1 MDVNGNVG
9 MDMSGVFGPIYW
21 GTVISLVLGGITALQ
36 AYNYFPRHSDRL
48 VIQLV
53 AGAMVVFDFV
63 SSALVVQSVYYYLV
77 PHFGSL
83 SPLASITPELSA
95 ECLLSTLITFMCA
108 PSFLWLT
115 KTGRGSWMVP
125 ASVAICAVLAFVFGV
140 ACTSVMFVY
149 DHHVLGARHHNFS
162 IFFGLAKGF
171 GALTDIIATIAMC
184 ILLSGAKTGIQQTN
198 GLLKS
203 LIHYVVHR
211 GVLVTLIQTLLLITF
226 YAAPS
231 RLYWLAFHVNVTK
244 LYANTFW
251 MLKFFPSHHLLT
263 VYQSIRLNSRDQ
275 LKQKHAHTVSTS
287 YATYS
292 KGRYASNNATHDKDT
307 ETQTAEEEGKN
318 FPMNGMPTV
327 TKTVIISDF

>member
-1 MDVNGNVG
+1 MDSNSNVG

-21 GTVISLVLGGITALQ
+21 EMLLIDCRLGGITALQ

-48 VIQLV
+48 IIQLV
-53 AGAMVVFDFV
+53 VCNDSFFDFV

-95 ECLLSTLITFMCA
+95 ECLLSTIITFISQLYFVA
-108 PSFLWLT
+108 QLYAVT

-125 ASVAICAVLAFVFGV
+125 VSVAVCAVLAF

-149 DHHVLGARHHNFS
+149 DHRVLGERHHNFS
-162 IFFGLAKGF
+162 VSNHRDIFFGLAKGF

-211 GVLVTLIQTLLLITF
+211 GVLVTLIQMLLLIMF

-244 LYANTFW
+244 LYANTFCE
-251 MLKFFPSHHLLT
+251 
-263 VYQSIRLNSRDQ
+263 LNSRDQ

-307 ETQTAEEEGKN
+307 ETQV
-318 FPMNGMPTV
+318 FHPLPTLV
-327 TKTVIISDF
+327 LCTCKRLTL

>member
-1 MDVNGNVG
+1 MDASSNVG

-48 VIQLV
+48 IIQLV

-95 ECLLSTLITFMCA
+95 ECLLSTLITFISQLYFVA
-108 PSFLWLT
+108 QLYAVT

-125 ASVAICAVLAFVFGV
+125 VSVAVCAVLAFVFGV

-149 DHHVLGARHHNFS
+149 DHHVLGERHHNFS

-244 LYANTFW
+244 LYANTFFA
-251 MLKFFPSHHLLT
+251 M
-263 VYQSIRLNSRDQ
+263 LNSRDQ
-275 LKQKHAHTVSTS
+275 LKQKHAHTVRTS

>member
-1 MDVNGNVG
+1 MDASSNVG

-21 GTVISLVLGGITALQ
+21 GEQDMSLVDARLGGITALQ

-48 VIQLV
+48 IIQLV
-53 AGAMVVFDFV
+53 VSVQLSRVFDFA

-95 ECLLSTLITFMCA
+95 ECLLSTLITFISQLYFVA
-108 PSFLWLT
+108 QLYAVT
-115 KTGRGSWMVP
+115 KTGRGSWTVP
-125 ASVAICAVLAFVFGV
+125 VSVAVCAVLAFGGFDCLS
-140 ACTSVMFVY
+140 AHITRIDNRKWRQF
-149 DHHVLGARHHNFS
+149 LES

-244 LYANTFW
+244 LYANTFCE
-251 MLKFFPSHHLLT
+251 
-263 VYQSIRLNSRDQ
+263 LNSRDQ

-307 ETQTAEEEGKN
+307 ETQVFHPPSPPWCCAHVN
-318 FPMNGMPTV
+318 
-327 TKTVIISDF
+327 D

>member
-21 GTVISLVLGGITALQ
+21 GSAFRIVIPSRKH
-36 AYNYFPRHSDRL
+36 N
-48 VIQLV
+48 
-53 AGAMVVFDFV
+53 AGAFRRMPALDLNHVHVRAV
-63 SSALVVQSVYYYLV
+63 SSVPLKQPHHCAAHNCILLPNYMLVKRTPSLPVDFTEQSRQSPKLV
-77 PHFGSL
+77 EEVGWFQCRWLFVPSLHLFSESVSATFPHIRF
-83 SPLASITPELSA
+83 SIISIA
-95 ECLLSTLITFMCA
+95 KTF
-108 PSFLWLT
+108 S
-115 KTGRGSWMVP
+115 
-125 ASVAICAVLAFVFGV
+125 

-244 LYANTFW
+244 LYANTFFA
-251 MLKFFPSHHLLT
+251 M
-263 VYQSIRLNSRDQ
+263 LNSRDQ

-292 KGRYASNNATHDKDT
+292 KGRYASNNATHDKDA